1 MRYQE
6 HLGEGRGHAWR
17 VAYRIMCKHAPCVP
31 EIFCSFAGLPM
42 MKRSF
47 AIMQLYAPVQGPRL
61 DVERGNESEKMY
73 GAYLRHYGPN
83 VVMAYNFL
91 GWCRRYRMVDGTARQ
106 RPDDPVE
113 GVLGGRRLAVGVD
126 FCFELLD
133 RYMCQFF
140 VMFFPHRRVDEF
152 TVAEGEELGY
162 MKYFVGG
169 LKYLHGLRW
178 LYQVASHSGAR

>member
-1 MRYQE
+1 MGYAEKGSDSLDFRLQE
-6 HLGEGRGHAWR
+6 HLGEGRAHAWR
-17 VAYRIMCKHAPCVP
+17 VAYRIICKHAPCVP

-140 VMFFPHRRVDEF
+140 VRSFTRIDYLQQPYTSIIFPLIHDW
-152 TVAEGEELGY
+152 
-162 MKYFVGG
+162 K
-169 LKYLHGLRW
+169 
-178 LYQVASHSGAR
+178 Q